1 MSDDDETY
9 VLVEGND
16 IAPDGLSEQDLI
28 LQCLLWIG
36 FTVEGQ
42 RELIVDECMGEFD
55 DLLILQSED
64 IDAMAK
70 DYGTRTAGSG
80 KISFG
85 MRRVKLLKALV
96 HWMQDFQRVSCSP
109 TLKGLN
115 ANTFRDALNTAI
127 TRADVRSNLKKQT
140 STAADAATP
149 GPLESERKWKQGEEK
164 FINYARAHIGA
175 GGVPLSYV
183 IWEKDEPDID
193 GTFNDFVS
201 KTIACA
207 PLSGEYYNAD
217 RLSVFN
223 MIVSFTTG
231 QPAGDWVKHTLR
243 YSDGCRS
250 MKALCDHFGGAGNA
264 TRNKAE
270 ADRLQESLHY
280 KSERSMAFETFLT
293 QCQKMYNIYD
303 KEDEAMTEDQ
313 KVRFLFKKVQHT
325 GLQPAIEALR
335 ARQATGAKITYDDV
349 ANHLSTKV
357 SELPEYLS
365 RNRTIAGVRFKS
377 QSNNKGIYDENGK
390 ILTHIPHWNT
400 LTIEEKNKVI
410 AEQKKKGTSGGGKG
424 KWNSSPSKASTANT
438 MKQLKTQNQK
448 YKRKIKA
455 LQRGDDGDG
464 ANDNAKHNESDSDV
478 DAGDQFGGRHNKQ
491 SKKNKV

>member
-1 MSDDDETY
+1 
-9 VLVEGND
+9 
-16 IAPDGLSEQDLI
+16 
-28 LQCLLWIG
+28 
-36 FTVEGQ
+36 
-42 RELIVDECMGEFD
+42 
-55 DLLILQSED
+55 
-64 IDAMAK
+64 
-70 DYGTRTAGSG
+70 
-80 KISFG
+80 
-85 MRRVKLLKALV
+85 
-96 HWMQDFQRVSCSP
+96 
-109 TLKGLN
+109 
-115 ANTFRDALNTAI
+115 
-127 TRADVRSNLKKQT
+127 
-140 STAADAATP
+140 
-149 GPLESERKWKQGEEK
+149 
-164 FINYARAHIGA
+164 
-175 GGVPLSYV
+175 
-183 IWEKDEPDID
+183 
-193 GTFNDFVS
+193 
-201 KTIACA
+201 
-207 PLSGEYYNAD
+207 
-217 RLSVFN
+217 
-223 MIVSFTTG
+223 
-231 QPAGDWVKHTLR
+231 
-243 YSDGCRS
+243 
-250 MKALCDHFGGAGNA
+250 
-264 TRNKAE
+264 
-270 ADRLQESLHY
+270 
-280 KSERSMAFETFLT
+280 MAFETFLT

-335 ARQATGAKITYDDV
+335 ARQATGAKITYDDA

-365 RNRTIAGVRFKS
+365 RNRTIAGVQFQS

-424 KWNSSPSKASTANT
+424 KWNSSASKASTANT

-455 LQRGDDGDG
+455 LQRGDDGDS